1 MGFTSVVVEGILLI
15 SAVVAASV
23 FAAAF
28 LTKMG
33 EVKDAFVYSTKANI
47 ARVKTK
53 ITVVYATYNDSEGF
67 FVVYA
72 KNVGQYEVSP
82 ISKIDVYFGSLGK
95 AVLYSYDFDG
105 IFSPGEWTYI
115 EFTGKK
121 VDIWEI
127 GETIEIKVYN
137 STTIDPPYYVKIVL
151 PYGESVEET
160 FSEVPT

>member
-15 SAVVAASV
+15 AAVVAASV

-33 EVKDAFVYSTKANI
+33 EVKDVFVSTMKANV
-47 ARVKTK
+47 AKVKTK
-53 ITVVYATYNDSEGF
+53 VAITYAAFNDTGGF

-82 ISKIDVYFGSLGK
+82 LNKIDVYFGSLGK
-95 AVLYSYDFDG
+95 AILYTYDFDG
-105 IFSPGEWTYI
+105 SFSPGEWSYV
-115 EFTGKK
+115 EFSGKK
-121 VDIWEI
+121 ANVWEI
-127 GETIEIKVYN
+127 GETIEIKIYN
-137 STTIDPPYYVKIVL
+137 ATTVDPPYYVKIVL
-151 PYGESVEET
+151 PYGGSAEET